1 MSERKY
7 HYHTV
12 TIDDGEFKFI
22 ASQRYVKDDPLLKDG
37 EAYYL
42 RHYHYAV
49 MKGEHLVATG
59 NIQGSNMDK
68 IDKEEAQKSFD
79 RVMESYD
86 KGRI

>member
-1 MSERKY
+1 MGDRKY
-7 HYHTV
+7 HYNTV

-22 ASQRYVKDDPLLKDG
+22 ASQRYVKNDPDLNEG

-49 MKGEHLVATG
+49 MKDEHLIATG
-59 NIQGSNMDK
+59 NIQGSKMEML
-68 IDKEEAQKSFD
+68 DKEEAQKSFD
-79 RVMESYD
+79 RVMDSYD